1 MKLASVII
9 SSLTL
14 IVSLANA
21 TTSHL
26 QQTPQI
32 KIKNIDYA
40 LVQANLDSER
50 FAANNI
56 LISLTNVSKS
66 GLTLS
71 IINDICPHIPGK
83 PSCRAMAYPLFI
95 GEFSFV
101 ESTIDSCGVK
111 TLTSDVI
118 LNNGEAAQL
127 TLKDFRAMTCEIVYL
142 ADLELI
148 LETQNEQME
157 SLSTLHLNAVPF
169 LR

>member
-21 TTSHL
+21 SPLT
-26 QQTPQI
+26 QTPQI
-32 KIKNIDYA
+32 KIKNIDYS

-50 FAANNI
+50 FAANDI
-56 LISLTNVSKS
+56 LISITNVSEN
-66 GLTLS
+66 GLTLN
-71 IINDICPHIPGK
+71 IINDICPRVPGK
-83 PSCRAMAYPLFI
+83 SSCRAMAYPLFI
-95 GEFSFV
+95 GAFSFV
-101 ESTIDSCGVK
+101 ESTVDSCGVK
-111 TLTSDVI
+111 TSTSNVI

-127 TLKDFRAMTCEIVYL
+127 ILKDFRAMTCEIVYL

-148 LETQNEQME
+148 LETQNEQIE

-169 LR
+169 FH